1 MVIACRKRNIPID
14 VLRASVEKI
23 ERDLFQEFEDEAP
36 TQSIGERVLQ
46 ELFAIDSV
54 AYVRFA
60 SVYKE
65 FETVGDFKQIVESI
79 GNPKGSLV
87 LGIGSSEKAQ

>member
-1 MVIACRKRNIPID
+1 MLIACRKRGIPID
-14 VLRASVEKI
+14 VIRASVEKI

-36 TQSIGERVLQ
+36 TTCIGEKVLQ
-46 ELFAIDSV
+46 ELYAIDSV

-65 FETVGDFKQIVESI
+65 FETVTDFQKIIDSVRRGQTEFEPIHI
-79 GNPKGSLV
+79 N
-87 LGIGSSEKAQ
+87 

>member
-1 MVIACRKRNIPID
+1 MVIACRKRGISIEI
-14 VLRASVEKI
+14 LRASVEKI
-23 ERDLFQEFEDEAP
+23 ERDLFQEFDDEAP
-36 TQSIGERVLQ
+36 TTCIGEKVLQ

-65 FETVGDFKQIVESI
+65 FETVTDFQKIIDSVRRGKSESDPI
-79 GNPKGSLV
+79 HRN
-87 LGIGSSEKAQ
+87 